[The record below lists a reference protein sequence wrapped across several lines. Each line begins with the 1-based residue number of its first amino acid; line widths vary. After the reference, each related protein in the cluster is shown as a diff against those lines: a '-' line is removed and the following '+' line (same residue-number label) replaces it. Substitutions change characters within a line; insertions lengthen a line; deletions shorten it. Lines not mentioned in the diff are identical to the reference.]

1 MTSTTTID
9 DTVAPA
15 AAPPLLQLSHV
26 SKHYTVGGGLFRGRG
41 TTVRAVHD
49 VSFELA
55 AGETLGLVGESGCG
69 KSSLGRTVLRLH
81 SATSGRIT
89 FDGKDITRISGR
101 RLRELRRDVQVIFQ
115 DPLGALNPRMTVGAA
130 VSEALRA
137 FDIGRRESRRDR
149 VAEIFASVGLDP
161 SRMDSYPG
169 QMSGGQLQRVG
180 VARALAVEPRFIVAD
195 EVVSALDVSVQAQ
208 IINLLVELKQRR
220 SLAYLFIAHDLAV
233 VRHVS
238 DRIAVMYLGKIVELA
253 ESEAV
258 FSKPHHP
265 YTVSLLEAVQEPDP
279 SRRRKHQAIQGEL
292 PSPTDVPS
300 GCPFRTRC
308 PLAQERCAQE
318 EPELQEVRPGEWVAC
333 HYPH

>member
-1 MTSTTTID
+1 MTSTASLSKD
-9 DTVAPA
+9 RAAPSVAP
-15 AAPPLLQLSHV
+15 LLRLDHV

-41 TTVRAVHD
+41 RTVRAVHD
-49 VSFELA
+49 VTLDLA
-55 AGETLGLVGESGCG
+55 EGETLGLVGESGCG
-69 KSSLGRTVLRLH
+69 KSTLGRTVLRLH
-81 SATSGRIT
+81 DATEGTIT
-89 FDGKDITRISGR
+89 FDGADITHLSGQK
-101 RLRELRRDVQVIFQ
+101 LRELRRDVQAIFQ

-130 VSEALRA
+130 VAEALRA
-137 FDIGRRESRRDR
+137 FDIGRKAGRRDR
-149 VAEIFASVGLDP
+149 VAELFETVGLDT
-161 SRMDSYPG
+161 SRMDSYPN

-208 IINLLVELKQRR
+208 IINLLVDLKQRQ

-253 ESEAV
+253 GAEAV
-258 FSKPHHP
+258 FGTPHHP
-265 YTVSLLEAVQEPDP
+265 YTASLLDAVQEPDP
-279 SRRRKHQAIQGEL
+279 THRRRQKGLEGEL

-308 PLAQERCAQE
+308 PIAQERCSQE
-318 EPELQEVRPGEWVAC
+318 EPELKQVRPGEWVAC
-333 HYPH
+333 HFPT